1 MAGIQEVR
9 AGPAFYKG
17 LETCRLLSSSYIVGT
32 AEHLWDPAERRAESS
47 QNMAGDEFVLLR
59 WVYPSE
65 RGQGDHPP
73 GGI

>member
-17 LETCRLLSSSYIVGT
+17 LETCRLLSSSYIAGP
-32 AEHLWDPAERRAESS
+32 AEYLWDPAERRAESA
-47 QNMAGDEFVLLR
+47 QNMAGDEFLRLR
-59 WVYPSE
+59 WVYHSE

-73 GGI
+73 RGI